1 MQPYQQPYQG
11 SNIIK
16 DYALVII
23 FVCMVAVFFIILN
36 EVVLKIGNAGLG
48 MVSGQAA
55 ELINFLILIW
65 RVTPIMMVLGV
76 FVWVFLRAVR
86 REPYQQQIG
95 GY

>member
-1 MQPYQQPYQG
+1 MMPPSQYQE
-11 SNIIK
+11 SSIIR

-23 FVCMVAVFFIILN
+23 FVSMLAVFFIILN
-36 EVVLKIGNAGLG
+36 EVVLKLGNVGLG
-48 MVSGQAA
+48 MVTGQAA

-86 REPYQQQIG
+86 REPYQMQMG

>member
-36 EVVLKIGNAGLG
+36 EVVMKLGNVGLG

-55 ELINFLILIW
+55 NIINFLILIW